1 MTKMDMIW
9 IAVASLIAPNASSGY
24 TVTRQ
29 AIQARVKELFGESVT
44 PVVINRHLIS
54 SVDRQ
59 ADRTIPTRRGSRNR
73 YLFRT
78 IDGVSP
84 SDRGNFRL
92 YKKADAS
99 HDGHEKT
106 GKALPEVAAVS
117 TEHQHYLVWY
127 KTNYINAG
135 H

>member
-9 IAVASLIAPNASSGY
+9 VAVASLISPHTSSTR

-29 AIQARVKELFGESVT
+29 AIEARVAELFGESVT
-44 PVVINRHLIS
+44 SVVINSHLVS

-59 ADRTIPTRRGSRNR
+59 ADRAIPARGGSRNR

-78 IDGVSP
+78 LDGISP
-84 SDRGNFRL
+84 SNRGNFRL
-92 YKKADAS
+92 YKTADAR

-106 GKALPEVAAVS
+106 GKMLPEVAAVS
-117 TEHQHYLVWY
+117 KEHQHYLDWY
-127 KTNYINAG
+127 MANYVNAG